1 MPNDVEFKTF
11 HELLKAATRLPP
23 LKIAAA
29 MPRRS
34 PSSTDRR
41 RPPSKVFEVRSRG
54 QVDLLLVPD
63 LVSGNIFAK
72 NLEYLAEATLG
83 GVVLGRWFLSFSSR
97 GPILRGPIWLP
108 RLSPVCCSLDS
119 RLAVARGPA

>member
-41 RPPSKVFEVRSRG
+41 RPPSKVFEVRSRV

-63 LVSGNIFAK
+63 LVSGNTFAK
-72 NLEYLAEATLG
+72 ILNTWLKRRLEEWCSRPRADPPKAHLASAA
-83 GVVLGRWFLSFSSR
+83 
-97 GPILRGPIWLP
+97 I
-108 RLSPVCCSLDS
+108 PVCCSTGN
-119 RLAVARGPA
+119 RLASHRGLSMTP

>member
-11 HELLKAATRLPP
+11 HELFKAAMRLPP
-23 LKIAAA
+23 LKIAVA

-83 GVVLGRWFLSFSSR
+83 GVVLGAVVPIHSHLAGRSSEGSFGFR
-97 GPILRGPIWLP
+97 GYLQCVVP
-108 RLSPVCCSLDS
+108 
-119 RLAVARGPA
+119 